1 MDHGIEGHGV
11 SRRGVKASTAWYQV
25 IEYKWFLMSGWS
37 GINIIMVIQ
46 KQNLEKALLKVS

>member
-1 MDHGIEGHGV
+1 MAGHEYGRGIVGT
-11 SRRGVKASTAWYQV
+11 RYQV

-37 GINIIMVIQ
+37 DINIIMVIQ